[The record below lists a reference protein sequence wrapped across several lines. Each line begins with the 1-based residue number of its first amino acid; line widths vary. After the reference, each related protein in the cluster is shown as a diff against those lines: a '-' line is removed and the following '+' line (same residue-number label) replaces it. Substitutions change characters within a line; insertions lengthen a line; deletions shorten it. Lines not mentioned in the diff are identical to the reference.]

1 VIEKREFSSQRTG
14 NKFHM
19 DHMHSESIFSCS
31 KEDWSE
37 CGCNKSYN
45 KVCYK
50 LRPVIGQQINA
61 RIKQATTRRI
71 TMVIQTKIS
80 NGEHMAKAAQ
90 QQLQSTCNLDTNE
103 I

>member
-1 VIEKREFSSQRTG
+1 
-14 NKFHM
+14 
-19 DHMHSESIFSCS
+19 
-31 KEDWSE
+31 
-37 CGCNKSYN
+37 
-45 KVCYK
+45 